1 MVVTFCLLSCGQKVT
16 PDLQGSSGSEEETPG
31 QGGHG
36 TKNWTTKTISDGLLL
51 HMFTGEDKI
60 SNGSERTLPTHILV
74 FDNQKK

>member
-16 PDLQGSSGSEEETPG
+16 PDLPGPPGLEEETG
-31 QGGHG
+31 QGGPG